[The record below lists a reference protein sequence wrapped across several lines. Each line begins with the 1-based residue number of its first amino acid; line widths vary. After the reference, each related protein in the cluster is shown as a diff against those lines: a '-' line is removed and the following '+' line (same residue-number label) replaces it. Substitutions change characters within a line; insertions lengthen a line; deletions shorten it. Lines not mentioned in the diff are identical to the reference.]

1 MRVLFGLWW
10 NVLAGIQKPYSTAF
24 LWSNADD
31 AGQQLAIA
39 AGNCS
44 HLNSASN
51 VMRKN
56 HANVA
61 GGAIYAT
68 NKTTLNMTC
77 DGDAPSLLRDGC
89 SAWSDNT
96 VLPAADCAHDPLPM
110 ILVSQHTQIF
120 LCLC

>member
-1 MRVLFGLWW
+1 MRVTFGLRW
-10 NVLAGIQKPYSTAF
+10 NVLAGIQQPYSTAF
-24 LWSNADD
+24 LWANADPV
-31 AGQQLAIA
+31 GHQLAVA

-68 NKTTLNMTC
+68 NKTTLTVMC
-77 DGDAPSLLRDGC
+77 DGDAPTPLRQGC
-89 SAWSDNT
+89 LAWSDNT
-96 VLPAADCAHDPLPM
+96 VLPATDCAHDQLPT
-110 ILVSQHTQIF
+110 ISVS
-120 LCLC
+120 